1 MRVSFEVKEKHFLFM
16 VGILAAV
23 SAVGIATGYGGDDP
37 AIVGHTPGEITG
49 GTFGAGDY
57 VFPDN
62 LDVGGNLDV
71 SGNLD
76 VGGNVTGAFIECP
89 SGFTSVE
96 SQGRQLGCIQ
106 NTQQA
111 PATCQ
116 AAILN
121 CFDDYGGKLPTY
133 NEIYIAFQRFDSSL
147 SDVGTAQEWIDSG
160 HYFWVWYNQNYYACG
175 LIHTSGNS
183 FMPSGSSYTS
193 NIAYRCW
200 IPN

>member
-1 MRVSFEVKEKHFLFM
+1 MRVSFEVKEKHFLFL

-23 SAVGIATGYGGDDP
+23 SAVGIATGQTGPDY
-37 AIVGHTPGEITG
+37 AGHGAESIGP
-49 GTFGAGDY
+49 GTFTAGDY
-57 VFPDN
+57 AFPDN
-62 LDVGGNLDV
+62 LDVGGNVDV

-76 VGGNVTGAFIECP
+76 VAGNLTGGFIECP
-89 SGFTSVE
+89 DGFTSIE
-96 SQGRQLGCIQ
+96 SNGRQLGCIQ
-106 NTQQA
+106 NQQQA

-116 AAILN
+116 NAILN

-147 SDVGTAQEWIDSG
+147 NDVGTAQEWIDSG

>member
-1 MRVSFEVKEKHFLFM
+1 MKVSFEIGEKHFLFL
-16 VGILAAV
+16 VGILAVV
-23 SAVGIATGYGGDDP
+23 SAIGIVTGQTSP
-37 AIVGHTPGEITG
+37 NPGHGASGIGPGN
-49 GTFGAGDY
+49 FQAGDY
-57 VFPDN
+57 VFPNN

-76 VGGNVTGAFIECP
+76 GGGNVTGAFIECP

-106 NTQQA
+106 NAQQS

-116 AAILN
+116 NAILS
-121 CFDDYGGKLPTY
+121 CFDNNGGRLPSY
-133 NEIYIAFQRFDSSL
+133 SEIYVAFQRFSSSL
-147 SDVGTAQEWIDSG
+147 SGVGSANEWIDVA
-160 HYFWVWYNQNYYACG
+160 YLDYYWSTTAAFRACG
-175 LIHTSGNS
+175 IIDSA
-183 FMPSGSSYTS
+183 FVPYGSSYNS